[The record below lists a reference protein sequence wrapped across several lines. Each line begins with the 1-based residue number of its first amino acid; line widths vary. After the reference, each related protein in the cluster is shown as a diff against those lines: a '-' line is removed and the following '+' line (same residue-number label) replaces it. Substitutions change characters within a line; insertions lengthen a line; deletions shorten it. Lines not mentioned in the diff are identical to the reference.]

1 MIFLVIML
9 IKTFF
14 NFIFLF
20 YNYVFNGKV
29 IDPEESLYYNITSTY
44 GLNKKAAKCL
54 ESRIELDMNLEIKKL
69 DKQEWE
75 TFLETIYFLVPY
87 KCNVLKRLTFNIYML
102 DVISSYRGWR
112 HYRGLPVRGQR
123 TWSNAWSSYKS
134 NWIMRNFKLLAARN
148 SYGGVPVKDV
158 KVASIAEHVNLT
170 WKNQWEV
177 EWLAA
182 RNSRLKFK
190 GNKNTIKIDIY
201 AMSNYQVMHPLKL
214 KNLSKKQKQSFKK
227 NYFSLGFDPGF
238 TKPLLLEL
246 YNLANLDE
254 NSNPQ
259 ELLSS
264 SLIMK
269 DARASKRNAPR
280 KKAEINKKVKKKKKK
295 SVWD

>member
-1 MIFLVIML
+1 M
-9 IKTFF
+9 
-14 NFIFLF
+14 F
-20 YNYVFNGKV
+20 YNYVFNGKI
-29 IDPEESLYYNITSTY
+29 IDSEESLYYNITSSY
-44 GLNKKAAKCL
+44 GLNKNASKYV
-54 ESRIELDMNLEIKKL
+54 ESRLELNIHKSIKKL

-75 TFLETIYFLVPY
+75 LFLETIYLIVPY
-87 KCNVLKRLTFNIYML
+87 KCNVVKRLTFNIYML

-134 NWIMRNFKLLAARN
+134 NWIMRNFKLLAAKS
-148 SYGGVPVKDV
+148 SYSGVPIKDV

-170 WKNQWEV
+170 WKNQWEI

-182 RNSRLKFK
+182 KNSRLRFK

-238 TKPLLLEL
+238 TKPLLMEL
-246 YNLANLDE
+246 YNLMTLNE
-254 NSNPQ
+254 TNNPQ
-259 ELLSS
+259 ELSSS
-264 SLIMK
+264 SLIIK
-269 DARASKRNAPR
+269 DGRSSKKNSPK
-280 KKAEINKKVKKKKKK
+280 KKAELNKKVKKKKK